1 MERADPLID
10 TTAAAPTPE
19 GFRETSSGIIVPE
32 EFSREKQTLTEEDA
46 KILEKATRIANNILG
61 WSLTFGCPHSR
72 CRAQPIVEGIQ
83 TGDGQLL
90 RCGHKEVNVR
100 KPLPG
105 KPNAAILRRQQS
117 RQAKIVEREVGSI
130 AKDIVKAEDAKAKA
144 ERQTGQVDGKTA

>member
-1 MERADPLID
+1 MTESLID

-19 GFRETSSGIIVPE
+19 GFRETNSGIIVPE

-46 KILEKATRIANNILG
+46 KILEKATRIANTVLG
-61 WSLTFGCPHSR
+61 WTLTFGCPHAR

-90 RCGHKEVNVR
+90 RCGHKEVHVR

-117 RQAKIVEREVGSI
+117 RQAKLEEQVIVPA
-130 AKDIVKAEDAKAKA
+130 AKRINAEEDAKAKA
-144 ERQTGQVDGKTA
+144 ERQTGQVDGETA